1 MAAFAQLVDR
11 NEFAAVIIRTDFSD
25 EAAWRQVAEE
35 LEESAPDDDPA
46 ESYDVVDAPE
56 LADADTDTILAAVAV
71 HEELWE
77 QLSVVFVADSKTM
90 RFKTRTLLTVTTM
103 TREIMGEQG
112 YEAMTEFG
120 REFRTVPS
128 GLHSIHANLELANMD
143 FEDFS
148 AKAHR
153 DPEGIFRSF

>member
-1 MAAFAQLVDR
+1 MAAFAQLVNR

-25 EAAWRQVAEE
+25 EAAWRQLAEE

-77 QLSVVFVADSKTM
+77 QLSVVFVADNKTM

-103 TREIMGEQG
+103 TREIMGEQV

>member
-1 MAAFAQLVDR
+1 MVAFAQLVNR

-56 LADADTDTILAAVAV
+56 LADADTDTILAAVAA

-90 RFKTRTLLTVTTM
+90 RFETRTLLTVTTM

-148 AKAHR
+148 AKAHK

>member
-1 MAAFAQLVDR
+1 MVAFAQLMDR

-25 EAAWRQVAEE
+25 EAAWRQVTEE

-56 LADADTDTILAAVAV
+56 LADADTDTILAAVAA

-90 RFKTRTLLTVTTM
+90 RFETRTLLTVTTM
-103 TREIMGEQG
+103 TRENMGEQG

-148 AKAHR
+148 AKAQK